1 MRNKFSPEMTKL
13 QGLFKRRRRRMKMMM
28 ITTTKVMM
36 TTTLK
41 SRVLCVL
48 LFLGYFLLTTIILRS
63 VCPSYFCIQHDLAI
77 SSQDCLGSNDHLS
90 VPIITK
96 DKKCLGLSSIPGKIC
111 PHNILYS
118 KLIGFVDSTL
128 IVVIL
133 INQPFFFFPV
143 YTTLRLAPM
152 KFFNQSMTAV
162 PSDQ

>member
-1 MRNKFSPEMTKL
+1 MRNQFSPEMTKL
-13 QGLFKRRRRRMKMMM
+13 QRLFKRRRMKIMM

-36 TTTLK
+36 TSTLK

-48 LFLGYFLLTTIILRS
+48 LFLGYFQLTTIILRS

-90 VPIITK
+90 VPMITK
-96 DKKCLGLSSIPGKIC
+96 DKKCLGLSSIPDKIC

-118 KLIGFVDSTL
+118 KLIGFVDFTL
-128 IVVIL
+128 IVVIP
-133 INQPFFFFPV
+133 INQPFSFFSCIYNSQV
-143 YTTLRLAPM
+143 GTCEI
-152 KFFNQSMTAV
+152 FNQSVMAV